1 VDEDDAKSEE
11 NEVTEDENLTKS
23 VEAQTRVFELGAAF
37 WAEAKTWGRGRRL
50 LSPAEYNT
58 LEICA
63 SIPSRLPTERQTE
76 FALEILKKL
85 EAEGFVA
92 RAVAE

>member
-1 VDEDDAKSEE
+1 MEDARAEE
-11 NEVTEDENLTKS
+11 DEVTEDENLTKS

-37 WAEAKTWGRGRRL
+37 WAEAKTWGRSQRL

-63 SIPSRLPTERQTE
+63 KIPSRLPTERQTE
-76 FALEILKKL
+76 FALEILSKL
-85 EAEGFVA
+85 EAKGFGA
-92 RAVAE
+92 TEAAE